1 MPESSFPPMGP
12 PNGERVTNA
21 VLYKALYDFQG
32 RMLEQF
38 RSIDDHFT
46 SIAERACIGERA
58 LAAHEG
64 QFHPGAKTTG
74 GVLAAAFASAVAFLV
89 EVFRR
94 LHV

>member
-1 MPESSFPPMGP
+1 MPDTEIPGMAP

-46 SIAERACIGERA
+46 TIAERACLVEHR
-58 LAAHEG
+58 LDDHTS
-64 QFHPGAKTTG
+64 QFHPGAKATG
-74 GVLAAAFASAVAFLV
+74 GVLAAAIASAVAFLV